1 MREHLYGASVDKC
14 VGGNIGKNLAFGDP
28 LISSMTTEII
38 LQKKITYL
46 QKIWQI
52 ISKWVKSDAFNGGW
66 VTEVNILQQ
75 IRIFGP

>member
-52 ISKWVKSDAFNGGW
+52 LA
-66 VTEVNILQQ
+66 
-75 IRIFGP
+75 

>member
-46 QKIWQI
+46 QTRAGSLAVRTGSW
-52 ISKWVKSDAFNGGW
+52 
-66 VTEVNILQQ
+66 T
-75 IRIFGP
+75 IF

>member
-38 LQKKITYL
+38 LQKKIT
-46 QKIWQI
+46 
-52 ISKWVKSDAFNGGW
+52 
-66 VTEVNILQQ
+66 
-75 IRIFGP
+75 